1 MMWLDYVLLV
11 IVALSALYSVF
22 RGFVRE
28 ILSLISWVLA
38 FWVAIKF
45 SPELA
50 ESFSGYITI
59 PEIRFITAFLLIFLA
74 IMVGGI
80 FVSRFIATLL
90 QVGGLRAFDRLI
102 GAGFGVARGVII
114 VTVLVLL
121 GGQSPLTEEPAWQ
134 QSRMVPYLQKVATWA
149 ADRIPAEMLNRVTA
163 RAETLL

>member
-1 MMWLDYVLLV
+1 MMWLDYILLM

-38 FWVAIKF
+38 FWIAIKF

-50 ESFSGYITI
+50 ESFSGYIAI

-80 FVSRFIATLL
+80 FLSRFIASLL

-102 GAGFGVARGVII
+102 GAGFGVARGLVI

-121 GGQSPLTEEPAWQ
+121 GGQSPLTEEPVWQ

-149 ADRIPAEMLNRVTA
+149 SDRIPAEMLNRVTA

>member
-1 MMWLDYVLLV
+1 VT
-11 IVALSALYSVF
+11 LSALYSVF

-50 ESFSGYITI
+50 ESFSGYIDI

-74 IMVGGI
+74 IMIGGI
-80 FVSRFIATLL
+80 FISRLITRLL
-90 QVGGLRAFDRLI
+90 HVGGLRAFDRLI
-102 GAGFGVARGVII
+102 GAGFGVARGLVI

-121 GGQSPLTEEPAWQ
+121 GGQSPLTDEPAWQ
-134 QSRMVPYLQKVATWA
+134 QSRMVPYLQKVASWA
-149 ADRIPAEMLNRVTA
+149 SDRIPAEMLNRVTA
-163 RAETLL
+163 SAETLM

>member
-1 MMWLDYVLLV
+1 MMWLDYVLLI
-11 IVALSALYSVF
+11 IVGLSALYSVF

-59 PEIRFITAFLLIFLA
+59 PEIRFITAFLLLFLA

-80 FVSRFIATLL
+80 FISRIIARLL
-90 QVGGLRAFDRLI
+90 QVGGLRAFDRLV
-102 GAGFGVARGVII
+102 GAGFGVARGVVI

-121 GGQSPLTEEPAWQ
+121 GGQSPLTDEPAWQ
-134 QSRMVPYLQKVATWA
+134 QSRMVPYLQKVASWA
-149 ADRIPAEMLNRVTA
+149 SNRIPAEMLDRVTA
-163 RAETLL
+163 RAETLM